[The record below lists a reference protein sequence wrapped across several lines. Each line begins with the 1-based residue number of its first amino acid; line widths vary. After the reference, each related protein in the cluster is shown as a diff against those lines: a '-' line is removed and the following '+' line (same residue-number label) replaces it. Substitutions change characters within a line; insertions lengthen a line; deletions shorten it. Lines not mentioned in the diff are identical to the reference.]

1 MITYQF
7 EPFDVYYP
15 EALELLDRHWEE
27 VALNKD
33 VIKLDVDE
41 DEYRALDA
49 QGALQILTVRCDG
62 ALVGYKVHVVKPHL
76 HYKSSLTAFSDVYY
90 LTPEMRATPRVLL
103 RLFEKAEAELKRR
116 GVQRVIETTKLHS
129 NKQKF
134 LEFQGYGPS
143 ELVLTKILKGD

>member
-1 MITYQF
+1 MITYQL
-7 EPFDVYYP
+7 ESFDDYYS
-15 EALELLDRHWEE
+15 EALELLASHWEE

-33 VIKLDVDE
+33 LIKLDIDE

-49 QGALQILTVRCDG
+49 QGALQIMTVRCDG
-62 ALVGYKVHVVKPHL
+62 DLVGYKVHLVKGHL

-90 LTPEMRATPRVLL
+90 LSPEMRVKPRVAW
-103 RLFEKAEAELKRR
+103 RMFQRAEEELMRR

-143 ELVLTKILKGD
+143 ELVLTKILKRD

>member
-1 MITYQF
+1 MITYQL
-7 EPFDVYYP
+7 ESFDEYYP
-15 EALELLDRHWEE
+15 EAQVLLANHWEE

-33 VIKLDVDE
+33 VIKLDIDE
-41 DEYRALDA
+41 AEYRALDR

-62 ALVGYKVHVVKPHL
+62 ALVGYKVHVVKGHL

-90 LTPEMRATPRVLL
+90 LSPEIRSKPRVPL
-103 RLFEKAEAELKRR
+103 RMFQRAEDELKRR
-116 GVQRVIETTKLHS
+116 GVQRIIETTKLHS